1 LNAAKNGQKVKNPG
15 YLCAT
20 MKYLRWLLLPFSLLY
35 GLVVIIRNFFYDA
48 GLFKSQKFIKPI
60 ISVGN
65 LEVGGAGKSP
75 MTEYL
80 IRLLKSEHKLATLS
94 RGYGRKTKGYL
105 IESQEPGVKSQ
116 DEKTGLELSTQ
127 DLRLSERIGDEPAQ
141 FKQKFRDITVAVCED
156 RVYGINQLLPNHDL
170 ILMDDAYQH
179 RAVEPGLSLLLFDYN
194 HIKEPHFLLP
204 AGNFREPFS
213 GRWRA
218 QVIIVTKCPT
228 SILHE
233 EQVELAHKIA
243 PLPYQS
249 LFFSSIA
256 YQPLQDLDG
265 NSVAVTIDKD
275 TTVFLLT
282 GIANPKPLLQYLEA
296 QTLHIIH
303 HDYPDH
309 HPFTLKNIAKLAE
322 EFEACPAQ
330 KKIIITTE
338 KDAQRLEE
346 SWLTGPGQN
355 KSPLPVFVIP
365 ISVEFLNNTGA
376 SFDKIITDYV
386 REHTTNHSVH

>member
-1 LNAAKNGQKVKNPG
+1 MKNPG

-20 MKYLRWLLLPFSLLY
+20 MKYLRWLLLPISLLY

-48 GLFKSQKFIKPI
+48 GLFKSQQFTKPV

-65 LEVGGAGKSP
+65 LEIGGAGKSP

-80 IRLLKSEHKLATLS
+80 VRLLKDEYKLATLS
-94 RGYGRKTKGYL
+94 RGYGRKTNGFLEAK
-105 IESQEPGVKSQ
+105 IENQEPTVKNQ
-116 DEKTGLELSTQ
+116 DRKEDLRLSPQ
-127 DLRLSERIGDEPAQ
+127 DLRLSQMIGDEPAQ
-141 FKQKFRDITVAVCED
+141 FHQKFPDITVAVCED

-179 RAVEPGLSLLLFDYN
+179 RAVSPGLSILLFDYN
-194 HIKEPHFLLP
+194 RVNDPHFLLP

-218 QVIIVTKCPT
+218 QVIIVTKCPPG
-228 SILHE
+228 ILHG
-233 EQVELAHKIA
+233 EQVRLAHKIA

-249 LFFSSIA
+249 LFFSSIT
-256 YQPLQDLDG
+256 YQPLLDLDG
-265 NSVAVTIDKD
+265 NRAAVTIDNE

-282 GIANPKPLLQYLEA
+282 GIANPKPLLKHLEA
-296 QTLHIIH
+296 QTVHIIH

-330 KKIIITTE
+330 KKVIITTE
-338 KDAQRLEE
+338 KDAQRLQE
-346 SWLTGPGQN
+346 SWLMQVQQKGV
-355 KSPLPVFVIP
+355 SLPVFVIP
-365 ISVEFLNNTGA
+365 ISVEFLNDTG
-376 SFDKIITDYV
+376 SGFDKIITDYV
-386 REHTTNHSVH
+386 REHTTNHSIH